1 MIDLQMGKV
10 IISKYKNKFN
20 KLSAGVPFAMLY
32 NPSWATFEDIYT
44 LIHEFPPQ
52 CSQELKVA

>member
-1 MIDLQMGKV
+1 MGKV

-52 CSQELKVA
+52 CSKN